1 MARYHEYCHNET
13 FHEPHN
19 WFFFWSRYCPGIE
32 KPLYMDDLEGVS
44 PTLSQSQIIAQFDRD
59 RVRLEPPH
67 KHSYKFTSL
76 SWSGPIGKVVKR
88 SDYWLT
94 FKCKTCKDQLYPAE
108 VRIERWKWNEMTRTL
123 PEVNQTWP
131 Q

>member
-1 MARYHEYCHNET
+1 MQCHND
-13 FHEPHN
+13 EPHFAHT
-19 WFFFWSRYCPGIE
+19 WFFFWPRYCLGI
-32 KPLYMDDLEGVS
+32 KSVAKDDWERANPSIGS
-44 PTLSQSQIIAQFDRD
+44 KIISDFYRD
-59 RVRLEPPH
+59 RVVSVPH

-76 SWSGPIGKVVKR
+76 SWSGPIGKIVNR